1 MEEITLTVDLTLI
14 ESLLTRNNSLLG
26 SINLSNLE
34 TLLAENVVLT
44 KQLYV
49 AVLFIIGVAGASFV
63 LFLLYKFLRKF
74 F

>member
-1 MEEITLTVDLTLI
+1 MEEMTSTVDLTLI
-14 ESLLTRNNSLLG
+14 ESLLSENNNLLN

-34 TLLAENVVLT
+34 ALIAENNYLLR
-44 KQLYV
+44 QLNTS
-49 AVLFIIGVAGASFV
+49 ALFVIGVAGASIV